1 MDIVEPL
8 LIYSTGPPTPEG
20 IVVGTPKPE
29 VQGAGLS
36 VLQPGWLPNPLESC
50 TL

>member
-1 MDIVEPL
+1 MDVVEPL
-8 LIYSTGPPTPEG
+8 LIYSTEPPTPEG

-29 VQGAGLS
+29 VQGAGVS
-36 VLQPGWLPNPLESC
+36 ALQPGLLPNPLEPC